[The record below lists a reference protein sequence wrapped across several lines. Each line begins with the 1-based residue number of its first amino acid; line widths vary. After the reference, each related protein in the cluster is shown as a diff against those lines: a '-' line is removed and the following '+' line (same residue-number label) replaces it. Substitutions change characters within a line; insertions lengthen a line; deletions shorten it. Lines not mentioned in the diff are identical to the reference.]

1 MAPSDSRRGCR
12 PMSASRPLP
21 SPRRVSPVARITFP
35 TCCAHYP
42 GGPNRCICRWLP
54 CPRGLPRFAGGSASA
69 TSLSRPAQAIT
80 HVTARRVARPPKAAF
95 VTRLRS
101 GKLPN
106 QTARQLPDLSTTIW
120 VDSAST
126 GYPCLCGAH
135 SEIRGQV
142 THSYGCRE
150 GWRSPGWSDREQR
163 SVAVGTEITPRP
175 PHRSVRAAFPHTAP
189 PSGA

>member
-135 SEIRGQV
+135 SEIRGIRC
-142 THSYGCRE
+142 GCRPLVCSCFPFSVH
-150 GWRSPGWSDREQR
+150 RLVVQLSPCL
-163 SVAVGTEITPRP
+163 
-175 PHRSVRAAFPHTAP
+175 SVRRGRL
-189 PSGA
+189 SGPVAGT

>member
-135 SEIRGQV
+135 SEIRVKPFRKPPAQSRI
-142 THSYGCRE
+142 TR
-150 GWRSPGWSDREQR
+150 PKA
-163 SVAVGTEITPRP
+163 VAPSGL
-175 PHRSVRAAFPHTAP
+175 RAASLKDEEGEARLSCGAP
-189 PSGA
+189 RKGAA